1 MEENTPT
8 VSLVSCMHFVR
19 RGVAKAVPEKV
30 KHKII
35 PSGLHVNFYE
45 TNLY

>member
-1 MEENTPT
+1 MEEEGTPT

-30 KHKII
+30 ICMLILVRTYSYNK
-35 PSGLHVNFYE
+35 
-45 TNLY
+45 

>member
-1 MEENTPT
+1 MEEDGTPT

-30 KHKII
+30 KNII
-35 PSGLHVNFYE
+35 LACVCV
-45 TNLY
+45 

>member
-1 MEENTPT
+1 MHFARELILFIKITIAKMEENTPT

-30 KHKII
+30 C
-35 PSGLHVNFYE
+35 
-45 TNLY
+45 